1 MGGDC
6 RVIKGENRRV
16 TRYDVEF
23 VAKTITC
30 NKCGKSADIK
40 EGDYSDLHFKREE
53 FPTIELSFGYG
64 SKWDMERWSFNL
76 CEECLETFVESF
88 VHKPDG
94 YGEDYY

>member
-1 MGGDC
+1 MI
-6 RVIKGENRRV
+6 RGENRRV

-64 SKWDMERWSFNL
+64 SKWDTERWSFNL
-76 CEECLETFVESF
+76 CEECLESLVESF
-88 VHKPDG
+88 AHKPDG

>member
-1 MGGDC
+1 MI
-6 RVIKGENRRV
+6 RGETRRV

-40 EGDYSDLHFKREE
+40 EGDYYDFHFKREE

-64 SKWDMERWSFNL
+64 SKWDREHWSFNL

>member
-1 MGGDC
+1 MI
-6 RVIKGENRRV
+6 RGENRRV
-16 TRYDVEF
+16 TRHEVVF
-23 VAKTITC
+23 VANKVTC

-40 EGDYSDLHFKREE
+40 EGDAPDIQYKLEK
-53 FPTIELSFGYG
+53 FPTIELGFGYG

-76 CEECLETFVESF
+76 CEECLETFVGSF

>member
-1 MGGDC
+1 MI
-6 RVIKGENRRV
+6 RGENRRV
-16 TRYDVEF
+16 TRHDVEF

-40 EGDYSDLHFKREE
+40 EGDYSDLHIKREE

-64 SKWDMERWSFNL
+64 SKWDMEHWAFNL

-88 VHKPDG
+88 AHKPDG
-94 YGEDYY
+94 YGEDWR